1 MILTARSDT
10 ARVPSLVATTL
21 DRLATQAA
29 LHTRGDAAESWISVG
44 QLRDDVLRDE
54 FSDKR
59 RENMWKRVRA
69 VVEKNANVRA
79 SVREGRGGDVSRVWE
94 WIGSVGLLDEPWSGG
109 RGSGAGKRVS
119 FGGLIDDGTPDGRA
133 SPPAVGGGREM
144 VEQRKWDEGR
154 PIY

>member
-1 MILTARSDT
+1 MIRTARSDT

-29 LHTRGDAAESWISVG
+29 LHARGDAAESWISVG

-59 RENMWKRVRA
+59 RESLWKRVSA

-79 SVREGRGGDVSRVWE
+79 SVREGRSGDVSRVWE
-94 WIGSVGLLDEPWSGG
+94 WIGSVGLLDESWSDRRSGG
-109 RGSGAGKRVS
+109 GKRVS
-119 FGGLIDDGTPDGRA
+119 FGGVVDEGTPEGGRDGTPSA
-133 SPPAVGGGREM
+133 GREM
-144 VEQRKWDEGR
+144 IEQRKWDEGR
-154 PIY
+154 PLY